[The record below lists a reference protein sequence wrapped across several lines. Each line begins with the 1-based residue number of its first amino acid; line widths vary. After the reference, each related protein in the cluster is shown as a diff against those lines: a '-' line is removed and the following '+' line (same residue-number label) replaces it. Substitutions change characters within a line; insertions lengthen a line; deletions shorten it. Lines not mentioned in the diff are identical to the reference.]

1 MDAQAGLLANF
12 LQPYGGPRPINTLS
26 RGVPTSTQ
34 TVSHRLNAPRQTGQ
48 QLETGT
54 IVGDNVKYSTL
65 GYNLDPFHLAEP
77 SPKRRKLEQQRNSQN
92 SPQVVDGSDD
102 AEQILIDD
110 DVVHVKHINNVSED
124 GVPGNNK
131 PIVNW
136 GNSKPTQPHADGRLH
151 GREYHAVEDLMNSS
165 VPSSKKHKNRHT
177 NGTHNTLVAEGSSF
191 ASSNSESVELLDA
204 ELNVDPS
211 AKGQYRGTANPQQ
224 PRRSRM
230 ASKADTRRR
239 TSDRSPYF
247 PALTPHMVFSK
258 PDNRSKNVKRS
269 SPPTE
274 MRLRDQYRDSDGKQ
288 RGGAES
294 ADELDVAEPNSRAL
308 SPVKPARNQSPTKKT
323 QSEATRRYSI
333 DDELN
338 DPHTA
343 RSDIKPSTFTG
354 VPSNGS
360 YHKVSRSK
368 YPDEMPAP
376 WSMPLR
382 AYNFR
387 GQTHEDDA
395 TALVFNNAEKSY
407 DVKSSGENLANRHP
421 DLRIRPEKLQRIW
434 WALDGTKMRFQ
445 SSKTIDVDN
454 ILDIEVRGEKDVQKL
469 NALMQERGGSMQ
481 VKGEPRSV
489 LPYKVQRGQSA
500 HNPLRKRMDHMFD
513 HKIQEYH
520 KNNAILRNINR
531 RQPDDVHLADQRIH
545 RADQKRAIEEQHRA
559 VLKRPRLVDQL
570 SNGRPQDKQWIQ
582 DDKFSDK
589 TATEDNYGTMTERK
603 SSTAF
608 DLGKL
613 DLLESS
619 LKHDLRS
626 RHATRGS
633 SKPLRETSRFPF
645 NQEVQNEEVQK
656 YSETHGL
663 GKPWPK
669 PLVYPKE
676 GKKRTTVCFDDLKRL
691 DEGEFLNDSLIAFY
705 LRYLEHQAEQR
716 DHTMARRVYMFN
728 TFFYASL
735 TSSKPG
741 QRGISYEAV
750 QKWTR
755 GIDLFTYDFV
765 VVPVNESAHWYIAII
780 CNLPA
785 LNRRLGGFDDES
797 APDVGSPKGT
807 EFDQAPKDKLLLSSS
822 PRTAAGSGDCPHV
835 SRRTDDPAEDP
846 KEHETTASFAEMSL
860 ETPNTSIDTGDFN
873 SDIPTA
879 FRTNYAEQ
887 ELLDGQL
894 QQVTANGQ
902 DGGDPDARGLQSAD
916 RKVEEVVETDKPTSP
931 RLRSGKRKSLAS
943 TRVFDPYK
951 PTILTFDSFG
961 TAHAQT
967 VRVLKQYL
975 REEASDKRGQMEF
988 DEKELQGV
996 TAKQIPQQDNFC
1008 DCGLYLLGYMEKFFE
1023 NPREF
1028 IDKIMR
1034 RQWDVEKDWPN
1045 LGPSIMRT
1053 NLRNL
1058 LLGLGKSHLEEL
1070 ESARNARRANATS
1083 KASKGTTPSSKAQI
1097 SRSEPSN
1104 VDGANSAGT
1113 TPTKCKFAEAQNRL
1127 SEDPAIESAENIKR
1141 PIQRAS
1147 LPPDEAP
1154 LESPRL
1160 NNEAAVRQSHLPK
1173 EAASKLV
1180 DHVDGSNQLLPQEAP
1195 STRQAALLS
1204 ALPIDEDVQQQQP
1217 ASEGG
1222 LHSSRIAIPVS
1233 NSAAETQPPPG
1244 IAVEESP
1251 PDSFIVPD
1259 SQPQSSKGPQSDVQ
1273 DKESES
1279 HAISPDSPE
1288 LPSTIQDSQPGPPE
1302 LAVQDVRKEATTPRP
1317 TRSKRHMTSFS
1328 SPLPAPR
1335 STTNPDEEHKSP
1347 KSPKSTKS
1355 FPPSTHS
1362 EQQKSSPATR
1372 SSKQRPLLGS
1382 KPAVTGTNPKV
1393 VIQID

>member
-1 MDAQAGLLANF
+1 MNAQAGLLANF
-12 LQPYGGPRPINTLS
+12 LQAYGGPRPINTLS

-34 TVSHRLNAPRQTGQ
+34 TFSRRLNAPRQTGQ

-54 IVGDNVKYSTL
+54 IVGDNVKYTTL
-65 GYNLDPFHLAEP
+65 GYSLDPFHLAEP
-77 SPKRRKLEQQRNSQN
+77 SPKRRKVEQQRNSQN
-92 SPQVVDGSDD
+92 SPHVVDGSDE
-102 AEQILIDD
+102 AEQLLVDD
-110 DVVHVKHINNVSED
+110 DVVSVKHINNVSED
-124 GVPGNNK
+124 GVSGNNK

-136 GNSKPTQPHADGRLH
+136 GNSRPTRPQ
-151 GREYHAVEDLMNSS
+151 GREYHAVENLMNST
-165 VPSSKKHKNRHT
+165 VPSSKKHKNRHK
-177 NGTHNTLVAEGSSF
+177 NGTHSTLVVEGSSF

-211 AKGQYRGTANPQQ
+211 AKEPYKGTANLHP
-224 PRRSRM
+224 PRRSQM

-247 PALTPHMVFSK
+247 STVTPQMVFSK

-274 MRLRDQYRDSDGKQ
+274 IRLRDQYRDSDGKQ

-323 QSEATRRYSI
+323 QSEATRRLSI
-333 DDELN
+333 EDELN

-354 VPSNGS
+354 MSSNGS
-360 YHKVSRSK
+360 HTKVSRSK
-368 YPDEMPAP
+368 YLDEMPAP

-387 GQTHEDDA
+387 GQTHKDDA

-421 DLRIRPEKLQRIW
+421 DLRIRPEKLQKIL

-489 LPYKVQRGQSA
+489 LPYKIHRRQSA
-500 HNPLRKRMDHMFD
+500 HNSLRERMDHMFD

-520 KNNAILRNINR
+520 KSNGILRNINR
-531 RQPDDVHLADQRIH
+531 GQPDDVQLAGQRIH
-545 RADQKRAIEEQHRA
+545 RADQKRAIDEQHRA
-559 VLKRPRLVDQL
+559 VSKRPRLVDRL
-570 SNGRPQDKQWIQ
+570 STGRSQDKQWIQ
-582 DDKFSDK
+582 DDKIRDK
-589 TATEDNYGTMTERK
+589 TAIESNYGTMTERK
-603 SSTAF
+603 LSTAF

-626 RHATRGS
+626 RNATRGS
-633 SKPLRETSRFPF
+633 SKPLRETSHFSF
-645 NQEVQNEEVQK
+645 NQEVQNEEIQK
-656 YSETHGL
+656 YSEIHGL

-741 QRGISYEAV
+741 QRGINYEAV

-785 LNRRLGGFDDES
+785 LNRKLGGFDDES

-807 EFDQAPKDKLLLSSS
+807 EVDQASKDKLLLSSS
-822 PRTAAGSGDCPHV
+822 PRTAAGDEDCHHV
-835 SRRTDDPAEDP
+835 LRRTDDPAEDP

-860 ETPNTSIDTGDFN
+860 ETPNTSVGTGDFN
-873 SDIPTA
+873 SDIPIA
-879 FRTNYAEQ
+879 VRTNHAEQ
-887 ELLDGQL
+887 KLLDGQL
-894 QQVTANGQ
+894 RQVTANGQ
-902 DGGDPDARGLQSAD
+902 DSGDPDARGLESPD
-916 RKVEEVVETDKPTSP
+916 RKVEEVIETDKPTSP
-931 RLRSGKRKSLAS
+931 RLRPGKRKSLAS

-975 REEASDKRGQMEF
+975 REEANDKRGQMEF

-1034 RQWDVEKDWPN
+1034 RQWDVVKDWPN

-1113 TPTKCKFAEAQNRL
+1113 TPTKCKFGEAQNRL
-1127 SEDPAIESAENIKR
+1127 SEDPALESAENMKR
-1141 PIQRAS
+1141 PIQQAS

-1160 NNEAAVRQSHLPK
+1160 NDKAAVHQSHSPK
-1173 EAASKLV
+1173 EVASKPV
-1180 DHVDGSNQLLPQEAP
+1180 DHVDGSSQLPPQEAP

-1204 ALPIDEDVQQQQP
+1204 AIPIDEDVQQQQP
-1217 ASEGG
+1217 APGGG
-1222 LHSSRIAIPVS
+1222 LHSSRVATPDS
-1233 NSAAETQPPPG
+1233 SSAAEAQPPPG

-1251 PDSFIVPD
+1251 PRSFVVPD
-1259 SQPQSSKGPQSDVQ
+1259 SQPQSSKGPQSEVQ
-1273 DKESES
+1273 DRDSES
-1279 HAISPDSPE
+1279 CAISPDSPE

-1302 LAVQDVRKEATTPRP
+1302 LPVGDVRKEATPPRP
-1317 TRSKRHMTSFS
+1317 ARSKRHMTSFS

-1335 STTNPDEEHKSP
+1335 STTDPDEEHKSP
-1347 KSPKSTKS
+1347 ESPKPTKR
-1355 FPPSTHS
+1355 FPASTHS
-1362 EQQKSSPATR
+1362 DQQKSSPATR
-1372 SSKQRPLLGS
+1372 SSKQKPLLGS
-1382 KPAVTGTNPKV
+1382 KPAVTGTDPKV